1 MASRPHATVPSSS
14 ASASASLEACASA
27 SLEASLGAAG
37 RAAWSSGVFSSM
49 GWTSATCG
57 DAWISAT
64 CPTEATSSASFCV
77 PPLTSTAL
85 TSG

>member
-1 MASRPHATVPSSS
+1 MASRPHETVPSS
-14 ASASASLEACASA
+14 AVVE
-27 SLEASLGAAG
+27 G
-37 RAAWSSGVFSSM
+37 RTAWSGGVFSST
-49 GWTSATCG
+49 GSTSATCG

-64 CPTEATSSASFCV
+64 CPTEATSSASSCV